1 MRPSNVK
8 VEQIN
13 SSYNVIEDYG
23 EILSPLE
30 LRSIISR
37 YFPNI
42 RFDGSVAYGSINN
55 HNYCLYFKNVSY
67 LGIPHPHY
75 KKRIQIGDNFKS
87 IFVENNAKNITTILL
102 GVYSYKGTIAF
113 VDFDTER
120 YAGAKAHNSS
130 AHVYTIDL
138 LNGVKRGIFQK
149 TDAFGNIITVYN
161 PENVEKF
168 LSSKF
173 DNNIDLRYN
182 FIDCL
187 DRFFTNIEKNWNG
200 INCYNEMEAADF
212 PNKNQPEWPGFYLE
226 YRLEKF
232 ILENSIQDRIR
243 CSQNKK
249 KDDID
254 LDLYLSQVGCFG
266 DLKAH
271 SNDSNGI
278 QGNDWDTVM
287 RVIEDSSIYYIVCE
301 HDTVKDKDC
310 GFEVTQFWNS
320 KLGKSNPM
328 SYSNRMKNSVVL
340 TGYKILEINK
350 YNKQYLSKFKQG
362 RNSNGDERAPKI
374 MIKSKDVNN
383 FLIHQMNF

>member
-1 MRPSNVK
+1 MRHSNVK

-13 SSYNVIEDYG
+13 SNYNVIDDYG
-23 EILSPLE
+23 EILSPSE
-30 LRSIISR
+30 LKRIVSR
-37 YFPNI
+37 CFPNI
-42 RFDGSVAYGSINN
+42 RFDGSVAYGSIND
-55 HNYCLYFKNVSY
+55 HRYCLYFKNVSY

-87 IFVENNAKNITTILL
+87 IFVENNGKNITTLLL
-102 GVYSYKGTIAF
+102 GIYSYKGTIAF

-138 LNGVKRGIFQK
+138 LNGIKRGVFQK

-161 PENVEKF
+161 SENVERF

-173 DNNIDLRYN
+173 DNNIDLKYN

-187 DRFFTNIEKNWNG
+187 DCFFTDIEKNWNG
-200 INCYNEMEAADF
+200 INCYNEMEAANF

-243 CSQNKK
+243 YSQNKK

-254 LDLYLSQVGCFG
+254 LDLYLSQVECFG

-287 RVIEDSSIYYIVCE
+287 KVIEDTSIYYIVCE
-301 HDTVKDKDC
+301 HDTIKDKDYD
-310 GFEVTQFWNS
+310 FEVTQFWNN
-320 KLGKSNPM
+320 KLGKSNLM

-362 RNSNGDERAPKI
+362 HNSNGDERAPKI